1 MLSRGTTPGME
12 SSTVTLRPVLVAS
25 VQDTVAPVPQRE
37 SFGRGHTIPLSLG
50 LAAAGL
56 MAIVFS
62 RFRRG

>member
-1 MLSRGTTPGME
+1 MNQGPWAHTPA
-12 SSTVTLRPVLVAS
+12 TAAAKATAS
-25 VQDTVAPVPQRE
+25 VQDTLAPVPQRE